1 MRPASGTLVP
11 RRERQPSRAR
21 LVMVGLAHTTA
32 PVELRE
38 RVAFPAAEHGAALS
52 QLTDWAGSLLE
63 QAAILSTCNRVEL
76 YGVTRQAPVPEALV
90 EFLARYHGLA
100 VKRLAPCVYVHQD
113 DEVMHHLAATACG
126 MNSLVL
132 GEVQTAG
139 QVRAALGHAVD
150 AGTAGPELRRL
161 FEAAIATSRR
171 IRSRTAI
178 GRGVASVP
186 QASVDFARRRL
197 GTLSQSTAL
206 LIGAGNTAELTAK
219 QLVKCGVGQLLV
231 AGRDEVRA
239 KRLAERYAGRAIAS
253 SRLSEALARSDLIIS
268 SAGGPTPILY
278 RDQIEHA
285 LAHRG
290 RAGARPL
297 LLIDLA
303 VPRDI
308 DPTVAG
314 LVGTEVHAIDDLKPV
329 IEHALAGRRAELPA
343 AHSMLRIDVARFT
356 DWLQRREAAAR

>member
-1 MRPASGTLVP
+1 
-11 RRERQPSRAR
+11 
-21 LVMVGLAHTTA
+21 MVGLAHTTA

-132 GEVQTAG
+132 GEAQIAG

-161 FEAAIATSRR
+161 FDAAIAASRR
-171 IRSRTAI
+171 VRSRTSL

-197 GTLSQSTAL
+197 GTLDQATVL
-206 LIGAGNTAELTAK
+206 LIGAGNTGELAAK
-219 QLVKCGVGQLLV
+219 QLVRRGVGQLLV
-231 AGRDEVRA
+231 TGRDQVRSA
-239 KRLAERYAGRAIAS
+239 RLAERYLGHAVS
-253 SRLSEALARSDLIIS
+253 LDRLSEALTQSDVVLCS
-268 SAGGPTPILY
+268 TGAPRPIL
-278 RDQIEHA
+278 RRQQIEPA
-285 LAHRG
+285 VMHRDPTD
-290 RAGARPL
+290 PL
-297 LLIDLA
+297 LLIDFS
-303 VPRDI
+303 VPRDV
-308 DPTVAG
+308 DPSVAALAG
-314 LVGTEVHAIDDLKPV
+314 VELHTIDDLDQF
-329 IEHALAGRRAELPA
+329 IEHTLADRRAELPA
-343 AHSMLRIDVARFT
+343 AHAILATEVARFT
-356 DWLQRREAAAR
+356 GWLRRREAAA